1 MSPYMRDG
9 VLGPGYIS
17 GGTRTDRALKY
28 VEANSF
34 THAAGDRAGV
44 ANILIVM
51 TDGKSNVPVETIFA
65 IGIGSGVDKA
75 ELQTIATDS
84 HHVFEVSIDG
94 AWTTWGSYSPCTKSC
109 GSGTQFRERSCT
121 NPRPA
126 NGGADCTGNAR
137 ENHACNTAACP
148 TAPPPTTT
156 VQTLP
161 PATMAT
167 GCVEP
172 ADIVFILDASG
183 SVGASNFQKMLG
195 FVNTLVDG
203 FPIGPTQTHIGLLT
217 FDTKVYNQFHLN
229 KYNDKTAIKNAVTS
243 TQYTSG
249 TTHTA
254 EAIKY
259 ARETSFSAA
268 NGMRA
273 NVAKV
278 AIIVTDG
285 KSNNAAATASEA
297 ASLRAHG
304 ITVFA
309 VGVGA
314 GAQQSELNSM
324 ATDPDSS
331 HWTISTTSPTSRPR
345 CHTRLKV
352 VTLPP
357 TTPAPKADCQ
367 AQADIMFLL
376 DSSGSVGSPNFQTMK
391 GFVHDMMN
399 SFNIGPNA
407 VQVGV
412 DTFQTSVKAE
422 FYMNTYQDRTSVQQA
437 INNIAYHS
445 GLTHTGEAL
454 RFMHTDSFSAAHGDR
469 ANVPNIA
476 IVVTD
481 GQSNNPTLTAA
492 EAKAARDAG
501 ITILAIGV
509 GHGVERSELNEIASD
524 PDSTHVFTAD
534 SFSALSSL
542 NALLSTKACEGD
554 DLNIISKPHAQPH
567 TAPNCAA
574 KADVAFILDSS
585 GSIGATNYQ
594 KMLQFV
600 RDVTSKFDVGPDKV
614 RIATEIFSDRTFPQ
628 FNLNRCLHSPR
639 QSEKSMSDKNIRIIC
654 TRLRKYGYTTQ
665 QQLLW
670 DIGLNINNHIKWRW
684 HNGVDEIGTKLC
696 NLKTIPDAY
705 TTIFNQNNGDRP
717 GIPNIAIVVTD
728 GRSTNR
734 PNTLAE
740 AQKLRNS
747 GVQVF
752 AVGVGGGVDTS
763 ELNAIASDPD
773 SSHRSPQLAR
783 QRFLRTHA
791 RTTCQTAKRMNY
803 PGCARATPSG
813 RTATALQAVA
823 FVVGV
828 TAPPPC
834 LDKLVDCNQYPVT
847 SCTGQCPIYY
857 NMPPQCTLVKKSGG
871 CCLEPVCQFKGTHL
885 TTNGQSTGT
894 YNGMGACAHYDSVP
908 SECHL
913 ETQAGKCCAEPV
925 CTFNKQY
932 GHFIGT
938 GTVSGKGT
946 DGTTDP
952 GTK

>member
-1 MSPYMRDG
+1 
-9 VLGPGYIS
+9 
-17 GGTRTDRALKY
+17 
-28 VEANSF
+28 
-34 THAAGDRAGV
+34 
-44 ANILIVM
+44 M
-51 TDGKSNVPVETIFA
+51 TDGKSNVPVETVKEAASIHSHLNAKIFA

-84 HHVFEVSIDG
+84 HHVFEVSSFDALNTLQAELKRTACRIDG

-217 FDTKVYNQFHLN
+217 FDTKFYNQFHLN

-259 ARETSFSAA
+259 ARETSFSTA

-331 HWTISTTSPTSRPR
+331 HVFQVDNFNNLANIKASLSHQA
-345 CHTRLKV
+345 CEVKV

-407 VQVGV
+407 VQV
-412 DTFQTSVKAE
+412 KAE
-422 FYMNTYQDRTSVQQA
+422 FYMNTYQDRPSVQQA

-509 GHGVERSELNEIASD
+509 GHGVVRSELNEIASD

-542 NALLSTKACEGD
+542 NALLSTKACEV
-554 DLNIISKPHAQPH
+554 SKPHAQPH

-628 FNLNRCLHSPR
+628 FNLNR
-639 QSEKSMSDKNIRIIC
+639 
-654 TRLRKYGYTTQ
+654 YTTQ
-665 QQLLW
+665 QQV
-670 DIGLNINNHIKWRW
+670 DQAIANIPYKQ
-684 HNGVDEIGTKLC
+684 GTTNTGQALH
-696 NLKTIPDAY
+696 DAY

-747 GVQVF
+747 GVQVQQF
-752 AVGVGGGVDTS
+752 CGNS
-763 ELNAIASDPD
+763 I
-773 SSHRSPQLAR
+773 
-783 QRFLRTHA
+783 LR
-791 RTTCQTAKRMNY
+791 
-803 PGCARATPSG
+803 
-813 RTATALQAVA
+813 
-823 FVVGV
+823 V
-828 TAPPPC
+828 T
-834 LDKLVDCNQYPVT
+834 
-847 SCTGQCPIYY
+847 
-857 NMPPQCTLVKKSGG
+857 
-871 CCLEPVCQFKGTHL
+871 
-885 TTNGQSTGT
+885 
-894 YNGMGACAHYDSVP
+894 
-908 SECHL
+908 
-913 ETQAGKCCAEPV
+913 
-925 CTFNKQY
+925 
-932 GHFIGT
+932 
-938 GTVSGKGT
+938 
-946 DGTTDP
+946 
-952 GTK
+952 